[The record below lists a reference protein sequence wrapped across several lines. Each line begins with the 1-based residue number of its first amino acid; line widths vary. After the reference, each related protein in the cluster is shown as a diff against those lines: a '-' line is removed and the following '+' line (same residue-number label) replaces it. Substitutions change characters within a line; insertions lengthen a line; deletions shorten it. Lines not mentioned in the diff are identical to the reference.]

1 MGAIF
6 AKTAK
11 GHAEITTKAGGLTP
25 RIRRVLIF
33 IDGKRTVEDLRSMLT
48 ADDLQIT
55 LGRLEEEGYIELIH
69 GAAIASAPPPAA
81 AAASITAFR
90 PLPPAPDPTHLQQAR
105 NFMTNT
111 LNAFIGTMGASSLLQ
126 RMSICANCSTSGSTP
141 WSIHAKAAAKPRPC
155 AANCCKSS
163 ELFRK
168 PWLPL

>member
-1 MGAIF
+1 MDAIF
-6 AKTAK
+6 AKTTK

-111 LNAFIGTMGASSLLQ
+111 LNAFIGTMVASSLLQ
-126 RMSICANCSTSGSTP
+126 RISEAQT
-141 WSIHAKAAAKPRPC
+141 HEHLR
-155 AANCCKSS
+155 
-163 ELFRK
+163 ELFDEWFHTLVNSREGRREAEALRGK
-168 PWLPL
+168 LLQVI